1 MVLSMEE
8 LTTWMTYMT
17 RATIIAFALVAFV
30 GIYSF
35 LEVASDKS
43 LMFGHF
49 IVIAIFYKFKVVAD
63 ENNQRELDLE
73 SFQNM
78 TFYAYLIVMLSY
90 FTGRISQITE
100 KFAIYDQSEIQLAIL
115 PFVDN
120 VTGTEIKS
128 PQDWKSQTALLNWE
142 PERGLIGHAS
152 LLLVNRAYISGWPTS
167 NEDQTT
173 IKAILKPMRR
183 NIERT
188 LGDDIREEGR
198 YPNSVI
204 LFPEDIKLNYEE
216 MMKEWEHIKNT
227 PYMLSR
233 GNCAQTV
240 HRILEAGG
248 LRIRQV
254 MGDAYRFQ
262 WLFLGPGIL
271 KYLVSDTII
280 VKSKIAAGWV
290 AKLIVITTIVV
301 QDFISLNLLT
311 AVIQTAYWCYRWKT
325 YGSDGFDMTIFRAAS
340 RPLVYHHVVK
350 IVGFYFLGETS
361 RIEFFIFS
369 VVISIVSYFILG

>member
-1 MVLSMEE
+1 MEDYSSPSEQPPPPPPPIAPLPPPPPPLS
-8 LTTWMTYMT
+8 
-17 RATIIAFALVAFV
+17 
-30 GIYSF
+30 SP
-35 LEVASDKS
+35 SSSK
-43 LMFGHF
+43 
-49 IVIAIFYKFKVVAD
+49 KP
-63 ENNQRELDLE
+63 
-73 SFQNM
+73 
-78 TFYAYLIVMLSY
+78 
-90 FTGRISQITE
+90 FT
-100 KFAIYDQSEIQLAIL
+100 IYDQNEIQLAIL

-128 PQDWKSQTALLNWE
+128 PQDWKSQTALLNWK

-240 HRILEAGG
+240 YNILEAGG
-248 LRIRQV
+248 FQISRV
-254 MGDAYRFQ
+254 MGDVFRLQ
-262 WLFLGPGIL
+262 WHFHGPLTL
-271 KYLVSDTII
+271 KYIVGSTII
-280 VKSKIAAGWV
+280 ARSKIAAGWV
-290 AKLIVITTIVV
+290 AKLAVMTDIVM
-301 QDFISLNLLT
+301 QDFVSFKILT
-311 AVIQTAYWCYRWKT
+311 AVIQMVYWCYRLKT
-325 YGSDGFDMTIFRAAS
+325 YGSDEFDVPIINAAP
-340 RPLVYHHVVK
+340 RPLKYYHVVK
-350 IVGFYFLGETS
+350 VVGFYSIGETS
-361 RIEFFIFS
+361 RIKFLILS
-369 VVISIVSYFILG
+369 VVIWIVSYFMVARSKVNTG

>member
-280 VKSKIAAGWV
+280 VK
-290 AKLIVITTIVV
+290 TIYKRTV
-301 QDFISLNLLT
+301 
-311 AVIQTAYWCYRWKT
+311 
-325 YGSDGFDMTIFRAAS
+325 
-340 RPLVYHHVVK
+340 
-350 IVGFYFLGETS
+350 
-361 RIEFFIFS
+361 
-369 VVISIVSYFILG
+369 